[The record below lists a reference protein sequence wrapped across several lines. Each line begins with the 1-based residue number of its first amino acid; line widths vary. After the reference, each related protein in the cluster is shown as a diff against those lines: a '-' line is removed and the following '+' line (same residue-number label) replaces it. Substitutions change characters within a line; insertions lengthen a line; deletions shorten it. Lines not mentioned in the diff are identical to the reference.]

1 MSRLDTASYG
11 PFAWMRQMQDQL
23 DRAFT
28 GLWGS
33 TSGSSWTPETVFGPS
48 DWAPAIDV
56 FQRGNDLVIRADVPG
71 LSKDDITVDIADDQL
86 TIRGERRHD
95 HEEERDGVF
104 RSERSYGS
112 FCRVI
117 PLPQGAIAD
126 SAKATVQQRCAR
138 DRSASAFIR
147 RAARTPRGDQGRG
160 VGAEVESTEPEDVGS
175 GGAGAVLDACSAST
189 SEVTSTGG
197 STAIGGGGAAGGMS
211 VLARSRRRKRRS
223 ITPDVLA

>member
-1 MSRLDTASYG
+1 
-11 PFAWMRQMQDQL
+11 MRQMQDQL

-28 GLWGS
+28 GLWGG
-33 TSGSSWTPETVFGPS
+33 TGGSSWTPETVFGPS
-48 DWAPAIDV
+48 DWAPPIDV

-86 TIRGERRHD
+86 TVRGERRYD

-126 SAKATVQQRCAR
+126 SAKATFNNGVLEIVVQAPSFDVRR
-138 DRSASAFIR
+138 GRRVEIKEGASA
-147 RAARTPRGDQGRG
+147 Q
-160 VGAEVESTEPEDVGS
+160 ESGQQNPKT
-175 GGAGAVLDACSAST
+175 
-189 SEVTSTGG
+189 
-197 STAIGGGGAAGGMS
+197 
-211 VLARSRRRKRRS
+211 
-223 ITPDVLA
+223 

>member
-1 MSRLDTASYG
+1 MANQGSAKQNRQTDQSVPIQRSRSGRDMSRWDTGSYG
-11 PFAWMRQMQDQL
+11 FAPFAWMRQMQDQL

-28 GLWGS
+28 GLWGGS
-33 TSGSSWTPETVFGPS
+33 SGSSWAPETVFGPS

-86 TIRGERRHD
+86 TIRGERRYD

-112 FCRVI
+112 FSRVI

-126 SAKATVQQRCAR
+126 SAKATFNNGVLEIVLQAPSL
-138 DRSASAFIR
+138 DVR
-147 RAARTPRGDQGRG
+147 RGRR
-160 VGAEVESTEPEDVGS
+160 VEIKEGAPEQKS
-175 GGAGAVLDACSAST
+175 SQPNQKT
-189 SEVTSTGG
+189 
-197 STAIGGGGAAGGMS
+197 
-211 VLARSRRRKRRS
+211 
-223 ITPDVLA
+223 

>member
-1 MSRLDTASYG
+1 MANQGSARQNRATDQSVPVQRSRSGRDMSRWDTGSAFG

-33 TSGSSWTPETVFGPS
+33 SSGSSWSPDTAFGPS
-48 DWAPAIDV
+48 DWSPAIDV
-56 FQRGNDLVIRADVPG
+56 FQRGNDLVVRADVPG

-86 TIRGERRHD
+86 TIRGDRRYE

-112 FCRVI
+112 FCRAI

-126 SAKATVQQRCAR
+126 SAKATFNNGVLEVVIQAPSF
-138 DRSASAFIR
+138 DVR
-147 RAARTPRGDQGRG
+147 RGRR
-160 VGAEVESTEPEDVGS
+160 VEIKEGAPEQKPNQPNQK
-175 GGAGAVLDACSAST
+175 T
-189 SEVTSTGG
+189 
-197 STAIGGGGAAGGMS
+197 
-211 VLARSRRRKRRS
+211 
-223 ITPDVLA
+223 

>member
-1 MSRLDTASYG
+1 MANQGSARQNRQADQSVPIQRSRSERDMNRWDSPGYG
-11 PFAWMRQMQDQL
+11 FAPFAWMRQMQDQL

-28 GLWGS
+28 GLWGGS
-33 TSGSSWTPETVFGPS
+33 SGSSWTPQAAFGPS

-86 TIRGERRHD
+86 TIRGERRYD

-126 SAKATVQQRCAR
+126 SAKATFNNGVLEIVLQAPSFDVRRGRRVEITEGTPEQKSSQQNPK
-138 DRSASAFIR
+138 
-147 RAARTPRGDQGRG
+147 T
-160 VGAEVESTEPEDVGS
+160 
-175 GGAGAVLDACSAST
+175 
-189 SEVTSTGG
+189 
-197 STAIGGGGAAGGMS
+197 
-211 VLARSRRRKRRS
+211 
-223 ITPDVLA
+223 

>member
-1 MSRLDTASYG
+1 MANQGSARQNRQTDQSVPIQRSRSGREMSRWDSPGSGFG
-11 PFAWMRQMQDQL
+11 PFAWMRQMQEQL

-28 GLWGS
+28 GMWGS
-33 TSGSSWTPETVFGPS
+33 SSGSSWTPETAFGTS
-48 DWAPAIDV
+48 DWAPAIDA

-86 TIRGERRHD
+86 TIRGERRFD

-126 SAKATVQQRCAR
+126 SARATFNNGVLEIVLQAPSF
-138 DRSASAFIR
+138 DVR
-147 RAARTPRGDQGRG
+147 RGRR
-160 VGAEVESTEPEDVGS
+160 VEIKEG
-175 GGAGAVLDACSAST
+175 T
-189 SEVTSTGG
+189 SEQKSSQQNPKT
-197 STAIGGGGAAGGMS
+197 
-211 VLARSRRRKRRS
+211 
-223 ITPDVLA
+223 